1 MLVNPSGI
9 ECITFTDPVE
19 VTNTIADELV
29 ASGEA
34 DVVVALYH
42 EGITGNEAWSEN
54 VDAVFAGHTHQ
65 VRDLVTVYGPLMLQA
80 GNYGHVLADVDF
92 SYNHTTDELV
102 IDNASVLG
110 VEEINACGNPD
121 PALEAIVAQ
130 AQLDAGEAGKK
141 VVATIDSDLL
151 RAKNEG
157 EESGSNYGAESQLV
171 NMIAT
176 GVRWSMSTNTSVTAD
191 IGLMNAG
198 GLRADLFAG
207 DVTYEEA
214 FEI

>member
-1 MLVNPSGI
+1 MLVKRRI
-9 ECITFTDPVE
+9 
-19 VTNTIADELV
+19 
-29 ASGEA
+29 
-34 DVVVALYH
+34 
-42 EGITGNEAWSEN
+42 
-54 VDAVFAGHTHQ
+54 
-65 VRDLVTVYGPLMLQA
+65 
-80 GNYGHVLADVDF
+80 
-92 SYNHTTDELV
+92 
-102 IDNASVLG
+102 LG

-141 VVATIDSDLL
+141 VVATNDSDLL